1 MIRDVSSSTLGREE
15 ERKPLMAAYMF
26 QRRVLFGCSL
36 LMVLSLIM
44 WIAAISTDRWVII
57 TGGKGIFIPET
68 RRFFMDSHS
77 GLWRYCRHTKTPN
90 ALPTANVVRN
100 FTSIAYVNPVTL
112 MDAKLNASQLD
123 FVRKFSEE
131 FVDTPLTN
139 FTESAKQRMFAHW
152 VRNDIVE
159 FEEFKKIFEKL
170 VLNTTAAR
178 PEIVPVAEKP
188 IVIDPLN
195 VRAIESRKI
204 FGSALKKVMVDSTF
218 YYFVIPEVAQ
228 MAIFE
233 GWNEKQY
240 VPKLF
245 WPYVRDLGVPAYVL
259 DENQVILQL
268 VPPQPPSRGREAN
281 GYVYQPVER
290 CKYIDMFANSEAL
303 RNDPSIDLEVME
315 YIRTQ
320 ASFACITVF
329 VMTLG
334 SIFSFYTFKNPRYMF
349 KRLAGGIDLVAASTA
364 VVVIQSLILSVE
376 YTRNNLFYAYP
387 EGAELT
393 CRKFSHYLT

>member
-1 MIRDVSSSTLGREE
+1 MSLAQRSGAKRSANRLWQHIC
-15 ERKPLMAAYMF
+15 F

-44 WIAAISTDRWVII
+44 WIAAISTDRGAHSLKHIPTHTDACEQFRKYVNDNVIVFLI
-57 TGGKGIFIPET
+57 TFHELVSRLLESYCCVEYYLIYIFLIFRVIQNTYVYSCIFIFHKYIYTET

-112 MDAKLNASQLD
+112 MDAKLNASHLI
-123 FVRKFSEE
+123 FEE

-218 YYFVIPEVAQ
+218 YYFVIRKVAQ

-245 WPYVRDLGVPAYVL
+245 GHMYVIWVYRHMYWMKTKLYYNWCRHNRQVG
-259 DENQVILQL
+259 DEKQMVMFISQL
-268 VPPQPPSRGREAN
+268 NAASTLI
-281 GYVYQPVER
+281 
-290 CKYIDMFANSEAL
+290 CCNSEAL
-303 RNDPSIDLEVME
+303 RNDPSIDLE
-315 YIRTQ
+315 
-320 ASFACITVF
+320 
-329 VMTLG
+329 
-334 SIFSFYTFKNPRYMF
+334 
-349 KRLAGGIDLVAASTA
+349 
-364 VVVIQSLILSVE
+364 
-376 YTRNNLFYAYP
+376 
-387 EGAELT
+387 
-393 CRKFSHYLT
+393 